1 MRCPTPTGFS
11 IMAATGDQLA
21 AVRVRGRASVRVNP
35 SFFSPNT
42 ASSTSSPS
50 SAHPMFGVFCKGQ
63 QMLIA
68 DEMVGLADG
77 DPGTPVLAVA
87 VCGPQGDVVVGGHK
101 PASGFVSGH
110 DGGGGDVGQVL
121 LEAMALVEGLRTAI
135 RMGITS
141 VKAFTDH
148 RLLYNCGV
156 ILIIFICF
164 LPLVAMVGLSRPAGD
179 EKLADLISQAMSAQK
194 QFERCEISLAEQG
207 QVGNAV
213 KLAKEVELE
222 VEIGRCS
229 ALMPL
234 SEVLR
239 GSLSPEYPATFREC
253 AECGGP
259 MCVECKVPWHGPL
272 SCPEYRRRYPHGGGP
287 EDVALQKLARQR
299 LWQRCESCHHM
310 IELAV
315 GCAHIIC
322 VCGSHLCYRCG
333 KAIADDGRCGCSGL
347 ADGRRRPWYFRL
359 PACWGGRGTRR

>member
-1 MRCPTPTGFS
+1 
-11 IMAATGDQLA
+11 
-21 AVRVRGRASVRVNP
+21 
-35 SFFSPNT
+35 
-42 ASSTSSPS
+42 
-50 SAHPMFGVFCKGQ
+50 
-63 QMLIA
+63 
-68 DEMVGLADG
+68 
-77 DPGTPVLAVA
+77 
-87 VCGPQGDVVVGGHK
+87 
-101 PASGFVSGH
+101 
-110 DGGGGDVGQVL
+110 
-121 LEAMALVEGLRTAI
+121 
-135 RMGITS
+135 
-141 VKAFTDH
+141 
-148 RLLYNCGV
+148 
-156 ILIIFICF
+156 
-164 LPLVAMVGLSRPAGD
+164 MVGLSPPAGD
-179 EKLADLISQAMSAQK
+179 KQLADLISQAQSAQK
-194 QFERCEISLAEQG
+194 KFERCEISLAEQG

-222 VEIGRCS
+222 VEIGRYLSTTKERTETCRICLEDVDSRKMHAVEGCAHHFCLVCIKTHMKMTLLGGLAPRCPQPGCATKLGAEGAAALLSPRLVGMMAQRRLKEEEEEEQMSIHPSLRVYCPYPRCS

-322 VCGSHLCYRCG
+322 V
-333 KAIADDGRCGCSGL
+333 
-347 ADGRRRPWYFRL
+347 
-359 PACWGGRGTRR
+359 